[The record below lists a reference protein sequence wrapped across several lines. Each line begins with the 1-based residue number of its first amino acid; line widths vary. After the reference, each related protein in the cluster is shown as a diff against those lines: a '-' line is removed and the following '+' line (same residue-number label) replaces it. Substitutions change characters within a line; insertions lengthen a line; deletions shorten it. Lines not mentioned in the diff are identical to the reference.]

1 MTSFF
6 DTIKNDLKTLEKD
19 VLGPD
24 YRYYKMIKSP
34 EEMGMSDKGTL
45 GTITNNITGLIGYI
59 NLLAV
64 GGGKASK
71 VVGPLGSRFFLKT
84 GAKCLDVVSKNQVQ
98 RSIYFDF
105 IPDGSLP
112 FITSVTGLSFPTFE
126 GIVPGVMSNLAHVH
140 PTQLFN
146 AFGTGGNPPCSAV
159 TLSVRDEANIPD
171 QYETAFVTIDDQKN
185 ISALNEDFST
195 LSDMQGQKKGIIN
208 MPNDPL
214 VKIYYSALALL
225 GLYILMRL
233 LKKKSI

>member
-6 DTIKNDLKTLEKD
+6 DTIKNDLKSLEKSI
-19 VLGPD
+19 LGPD

-45 GTITNNITGLIGYI
+45 GTITDNITGLIGYI

-64 GGGKASK
+64 GGGTASK
-71 VVGPLGSRFFLKT
+71 VDGPLGSRFFLET
-84 GAKCLDVVSKNQVQ
+84 GAKCRDVVSGNQVQ

-112 FITSVTGLSFPTFE
+112 FISSVTGIKFKPFE

-140 PTQLFN
+140 PSQLFN

-171 QYETAFVTIDDQKN
+171 QYQTAFITLDDQKN

-195 LSDMQGQKKGIIN
+195 LSDVQKQTIN

>member
-6 DTIKNDLKTLEKD
+6 DTIKNDLKSLEKD

-24 YRYYKMIKSP
+24 YRYYNMIKSP
-34 EEMGMSDKGTL
+34 EEIGMSDEGSL
-45 GTITNNITGLIGYI
+45 GTITDNITGLIGYI

-71 VVGPLGSRFFLKT
+71 VDGPLGSRFFLKT
-84 GAKCLDVVSKNQVQ
+84 GAKCKDIATGNQVQ

-112 FITSVTGLSFPTFE
+112 FISSVTGLKFSTFE
-126 GIVPGVMSNLAHVH
+126 GIVPGVMSNLAQVH
-140 PTQLFN
+140 PTHLFQ

-159 TLSVRDEANIPD
+159 TLSVRDETNQPD
-171 QYETAFVTIDDQKN
+171 QYETAFVTLDDQKT
-185 ISALNEDFST
+185 IQEDFST
-195 LSDMQGQKKGIIN
+195 LSDMQNKGT

-225 GLYILMRL
+225 GLYIFMRL